1 MSSQLLADVCHVL
14 NAELKQKERSDYV
27 SHCDTVIDE
36 VCKDKHNVIHND
48 MKIEKAQLIDDEDIE
63 DSNMLITSFRFTDLL
78 ILSRP
83 DNLDSLQQIH
93 NCICQSLNEVQNAE
107 QNTLDRTTY
116 KIQSN
121 QEHDFYVSVCCD
133 SKFLE

>member
-1 MSSQLLADVCHVL
+1 MPD
-14 NAELKQKERSDYV
+14 AELEQEERSGYV
-27 SHCDTVIDE
+27 SCCDTAVDE
-36 VCKDKHNVIHND
+36 VCEDEHNVIHD
-48 MKIEKAQLIDDEDIE
+48 DVQVEEAQLIGGEDVE
-63 DSNMLITSFRFTDLL
+63 DSNMLITSSEFTDLL
-78 ILSRP
+78 ILSRS

-93 NCICQSLNEVQNAE
+93 NCICQSLNEVQNVE

-121 QEHDFYVSVCCD
+121 QEHDFYVFVCCG

>member
-1 MSSQLLADVCHVL
+1 MLLQLLINVCHVSD
-14 NAELKQKERSDYV
+14 AELKQKERSDYV
-27 SHCDTVIDE
+27 SYYDIIIDE
-36 VCKDKHNVIHND
+36 VCKDKHNVIHD
-48 MKIEKAQLIDDEDIE
+48 DVKIKKAQLINNKIIK
-63 DSNMLITSFRFTDLL
+63 NNNILIILFRFTDLL
-78 ILSRP
+78 ILSES

-93 NCICQSLNEVQNAE
+93 NHIYQSLNEVQNAE

-121 QEHDFYVSVCCD
+121 QEHNFYIFMYYD

>member
-1 MSSQLLADVCHVL
+1 MSLQLLTDICHVL
-14 NAELKQKERSDYV
+14 NAELKQKERSGYV

-36 VCKDKHNVIHND
+36 VCEDEHNVIHD
-48 MKIEKAQLIDDEDIE
+48 DVKIEEAQLIDDEDVE
-63 DSNMLITSFRFTDLL
+63 DSNMLITSSEFTDLL
-78 ILSRP
+78 ILSRS

-93 NCICQSLNEVQNAE
+93 NHICQSLNEVQNAE

-121 QEHDFYVSVCCD
+121 QEHDFYVSVCHD

>member
-14 NAELKQKERSDYV
+14 NAELKQEERSGYV
-27 SHCDTVIDE
+27 SHCDTAVDE
-36 VCKDKHNVIHND
+36 VCEDEHNVIHD
-48 MKIEKAQLIDDEDIE
+48 DVKIEKAQLIDDGDIE
-63 DSNMLITSFRFTDLL
+63 DSNMLTTSFRFTDLL
-78 ILSRP
+78 ILSELN
-83 DNLDSLQQIH
+83 NLDSLQQIH
-93 NCICQSLNEVQNAE
+93 NHICQSLNEVQNAE

-121 QEHDFYVSVCCD
+121 QEHDFYIFMCHD